1 VRGSK
6 ELERMLMSKERE
18 SEQALPERW
27 SAKAK
32 SEIVLRLFRGES
44 VEAVSREIQVP
55 GHEIESWRKEFL
67 ESGVAGL
74 KKRGGDPEERALRQ
88 TQAKV
93 GELTMKLELAEML
106 LEKRG
111 YGDELQRLKKSRG
124 W

>member
-1 VRGSK
+1 
-6 ELERMLMSKERE
+6 MLMSKERE
-18 SEQALPERW
+18 AAKALPERW

-32 SEIVLRLFRGES
+32 SEVVLRLFRGES
-44 VEAVSREIQVP
+44 VDEVSREIQVP
-55 GHEIESWRKEFL
+55 VHEIETWRKEFL
-67 ESGVAGL
+67 EAGMVGL
-74 KKRGGDPEERALRQ
+74 RKRGGDPDERGLRH

-93 GELTMKLELAEML
+93 GELTMKLELAELL

>member
-1 VRGSK
+1 
-6 ELERMLMSKERE
+6 MSKERE
-18 SEQALPERW
+18 SAEPLPERW

-32 SEIVLRLFRGES
+32 TEIVLRLFRGES
-44 VEAVSREIQVP
+44 VEAVSREIQVLV
-55 GHEIESWRKEFL
+55 HEVETWRKEFL
-67 ESGVAGL
+67 EGGGSRL
-74 KKRGGDPEERALRQ
+74 KKRGGGGDPEERALRH

-111 YGDELQRLKKSRG
+111 YGDELVRLKKSRG

>member
-1 VRGSK
+1 
-6 ELERMLMSKERE
+6 MLMSKERE
-18 SEQALPERW
+18 AEKTLPERW

-32 SEIVLRLFRGES
+32 SEVVLRLFRGER
-44 VEAVSREIQVP
+44 VDEVSRDIQVSV
-55 GHEIESWRKEFL
+55 HEIETWRKDFL
-67 ESGVAGL
+67 EAGMVGL
-74 KKRGGDPEERALRQ
+74 RRRSGDPDERALRH

-111 YGDELQRLKKSRG
+111 YGDELVKLKKSQG